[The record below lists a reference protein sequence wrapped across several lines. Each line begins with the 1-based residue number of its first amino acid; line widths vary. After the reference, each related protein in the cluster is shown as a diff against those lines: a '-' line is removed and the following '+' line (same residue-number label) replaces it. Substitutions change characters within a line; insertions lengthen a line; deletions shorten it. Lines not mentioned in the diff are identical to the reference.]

1 MNAKTVEEILT
12 VLAAKFGTTAAHL
25 WDVLVRQAY
34 VEGALAVFWVVV
46 SVVIIYNATVR
57 FPRALAAL
65 KGAEYDEEPPH
76 IAALVLWGAL
86 ALIFTIVGGVNID
99 VAVTSLGNPEYAAL
113 KLVLGA
119 FSN

>member
-46 SVVIIYNATVR
+46 SAVAVY
-57 FPRALAAL
+57 
-65 KGAEYDEEPPH
+65 
-76 IAALVLWGAL
+76 IAARGIGREAKKEYSYNDTGLMWASLGILFIV
-86 ALIFTIVGGVNID
+86 VGGINID